1 MSINPEKVE
10 VHFSKKSR
18 NSKNLKNLNR
28 FKISRKKSPFH
39 LSIQI
44 LSQKL
49 LIYIYLPI
57 SLSQTY
63 LKHSHYLSL
72 LRTIPLSKS
81 DSLPIYL
88 SVPLYITHNWSHPF
102 SIYLCLYLFIFSLFS
117 ISSFSY
123 LHKLIF
129 LSLSFSL
136 SLSLSLLYSPSNF

>member
-72 LRTIPLSKS
+72 FYAQFRSPNLTLFLS
-81 DSLPIYL
+81 I
-88 SVPLYITHNWSHPF
+88 F
-102 SIYLCLYLFIFSLFS
+102 LCLS
-117 ISSFSY
+117 ISHTIDRIPSLSISVY
-123 LHKLIF
+123 IF
-129 LSLSFSL
+129 LFFLFFQYPL
-136 SLSLSLLYSPSNF
+136 TLTYIN